1 MKEERG
7 ALSGAE
13 LDVLKALWDVGPA
26 TVRRLSDELSKRGRS
41 WAYTTVLTL
50 MQRLANKGYATIDPS
65 AHAHVYH
72 PTTTRDELVR
82 LRLRDVA
89 DQLCDGSTAPLV
101 LNLIEGREFTSEDI
115 DRFRRLID
123 DWDARRGEPQ

>member
-1 MKEERG
+1 M
-7 ALSGAE
+7 
-13 LDVLKALWDVGPA
+13 
-26 TVRRLSDELSKRGRS
+26 
-41 WAYTTVLTL
+41 
-50 MQRLANKGYATIDPS
+50 
-65 AHAHVYH
+65 
-72 PTTTRDELVR
+72 R

-123 DWDARRGEPQ
+123 DWDARCGESE

>member
-1 MKEERG
+1 MKEERA

-13 LDVLKALWDVGPA
+13 LDVLKALWDAGPS
-26 TVRRLSDELSKRGRS
+26 TVRRISDELSKRGRS

-65 AHAHVYH
+65 AHAHIYH

-82 LRLRDVA
+82 IRLRDVA

-101 LNLIEGREFTSEDI
+101 LNLIEGSDFKPEDI
-115 DRFRRLID
+115 ARLRRLID
-123 DWDARRGEPQ
+123 EWDAR